1 MDLFWN
7 IKKNN
12 FKIMSKK
19 ILFIVS
25 ISLLCSITQAQV
37 AVTVDFSAEK
47 QVIDGFGAS
56 TAWHGAI
63 TDAEANAAFGNDNTY
78 QMGLSI
84 LRVAI
89 SPSGTSTNTGWNN
102 EKLNAQKAK
111 ARGAKVMATPW
122 SPPSSMKTNGNTIG
136 GELMPASY
144 AAYAAHLKSFC
155 TYLGNVDV
163 VSIQNEPNITVT
175 YESCTWS
182 PTQIL
187 NFCINN
193 AASIGTPVMAP
204 EAYNFDSKYA
214 DPILSNPTATAN
226 IDYIG
231 GHIYGTSSRSY
242 PLATTKGKKLWM
254 TEYYLNPDSM
264 GTCMTMAK
272 DILDCLYGNMN
283 AYVWWYLRT
292 PGCNLINTGGALKL
306 KGYTMGQ
313 FSKFIR
319 PGYIRVN
326 ASYQSNPN
334 IYTVAF
340 KGEYQDIIVA
350 LNFNRTVKKQVFNL
364 RNDNI
369 ESATKFV
376 TSATKRITNDG
387 TIACAANSFTDDLD
401 ARSVTTYIL
410 KRASSAVTDI
420 KTVNIDIY
428 PNPAQNY
435 VKLSSI
441 ENIKSVY
448 ISNLLGKKIVSINNP
463 QNSKIDI
470 SNLLSGTYIISI
482 NQNGIEKH
490 VKFMKQ

>member
-1 MDLFWN
+1 
-7 IKKNN
+7 
-12 FKIMSKK
+12 MSRKL
-19 ILFIVS
+19 LFIVL
-25 ISLLCSITQAQV
+25 ISVLCIQTKAQV
-37 AVTVDFSAEK
+37 AVTIDFSAVK

-63 TDAEANAAFGNDNTY
+63 SSAEADASFGNDNTN

-84 LRVAI
+84 LRVCI
-89 SPSGTSTNTGWNN
+89 SPGGTSTNTSWNA
-102 EKLNAQKAK
+102 EKSNAQMAK
-111 ARGAKVMATPW
+111 ARGAKVLATPW
-122 SPPSSMKTNGNTIG
+122 SPPATMKTNSNTIG
-136 GELMPASY
+136 GELLPASY

-163 VSIQNEPNITVT
+163 VSIQNEPNITVS

-193 AASIGTPVMAP
+193 ASSIGTPVMAP
-204 EAYNFDSKYA
+204 EAYNFDSKFA
-214 DPILSNPTATAN
+214 DPILSNPTSTAN

-231 GHIYGTSSRSY
+231 GHLYGTSTRSY
-242 PLATTKGKKLWM
+242 PLATTLGKKLWM

-319 PGYIRVN
+319 PGYVRVN
-326 ASYQSNPN
+326 GSYNSNPN

-340 KGEYQDIIVA
+340 KGTSQDVIVV
-350 LNFNRTVKKQVFNL
+350 LNLNRVVKKQVFNL
-364 RNDNI
+364 RNANI

-387 TIACAANSFTDDLD
+387 TIACTSNSFTDDLE
-401 ARSVTTYIL
+401 ARSVTTYVL
-410 KRASSAVTDI
+410 KRAPTAINETL
-420 KTVNIDIY
+420 TANISVY
-428 PNPAQNY
+428 PNPAHDY
-435 VKLSSI
+435 LKLSTI
-441 ENIKSVY
+441 ENLKSVY
-448 ISNLLGKKIVSINNP
+448 ITNLIGQKYVSINNP
-463 QNSKIDI
+463 TSSTIDI
-470 SNLLSGTYIISI
+470 STLLTGNYILTI

-490 VKFMKQ
+490 IKFIKQ

>member
-1 MDLFWN
+1 
-7 IKKNN
+7 
-12 FKIMSKK
+12 MSKK
-19 ILFIVS
+19 ISAS
-25 ISLLCSITQAQV
+25 IIISFVCLTLNAQV
-37 AVTVDFSAEK
+37 AVTVDFSSEK

-63 TDAEANAAFGNDNTY
+63 TDAEADAAFGNNDVN

-89 SPSGTSTNTGWNN
+89 SPNGTSTNTSWNN

-122 SPPSSMKTNGNTIG
+122 SPPASMKTNSNTIG

-163 VSIQNEPNITVT
+163 VSIQNEPNITVS

-182 PTQIL
+182 PSQIL
-187 NFCINN
+187 DFCINH
-193 AASIGTPVMAP
+193 APSIGTPVMAP
-204 EAYNFDSKYA
+204 EAYNFDARYA

-231 GHIYGTSSRSY
+231 GHIYGTSTRSY
-242 PLATTKGKKLWM
+242 ALATTKGKKLWM

-283 AYVWWYLRT
+283 GYVWWYLRT
-292 PGCNLINTGGALKL
+292 PGCNLINTGGSLKL

-340 KGEYQDIIVA
+340 KGTNQDIVVA
-350 LNFNRTVKKQVFNL
+350 LNLNRVAKTQTFNF

-369 ESATKFV
+369 QSATKFV
-376 TSATKRITNDG
+376 TSATKKINYDG
-387 TIACAANSFTDDLD
+387 TLTCTANTLTDELE
-401 ARSVTTYIL
+401 ARSVTTYVL
-410 KRASSAVTDI
+410 KRAPSAINETASANITVFPNPVTDFI
-420 KTVNIDIY
+420 R
-428 PNPAQNY
+428 
-435 VKLSSI
+435 LSSI
-441 ENIKSVY
+441 DNIKCIQ
-448 ISNLLGKKIVSINNP
+448 ISNLVGQQLIKINNP
-463 QNSKIDI
+463 KNQTINV

-482 NQNGIEKH
+482 NQEDIEKRI
-490 VKFMKQ
+490 KFIKQ